1 MVPES
6 LIFFRVP
13 VSSAAKT
20 GVLIRAAAMAAP
32 RMTNDAHQIF
42 LDIVFYG
49 AVGGSFVQRMPELL
63 GVGTAGIRQV

>member
-1 MVPES
+1 MEASRWPRVMVPDS

-32 RMTNDAHQIF
+32 RIWGTMRIKFSSTLFF
-42 LDIVFYG
+42 LWSQFIG
-49 AVGGSFVQRMPELL
+49 PFVLQN
-63 GVGTAGIRQV
+63 T